1 MSASLPINP
10 NIQDGETGVN
20 IYGYTPWLSLGVL
33 SCIIFGIGL
42 IAHISY
48 AIYIGL
54 RSPKYDKHSAR
65 HVEEE
70 NGEKVVQPLT
80 LSPALRGKQIVTFE
94 VLFSFGCV
102 LEVIGYANRAVSS
115 QNPFLLINF
124 ILQYFM
130 IVVVS
135 MNIVV
140 VNVLFANFSLFLS
153 GTRILLCFSISRS
166 FNLTSKAYILV

>member
-1 MSASLPINP
+1 MEFNIVYTLSVHPFLTIKAMSASLPINP
-10 NIQDGETGVN
+10 NVQDGETRVN
-20 IYGYTPWLSLGVL
+20 IYGYTPWLSLGIV

-42 IAHISY
+42 IAHTSY
-48 AIYIGL
+48 AIYVGL
-54 RSPKYDKHSAR
+54 RSPKYDKRS
-65 HVEEE
+65 EKSIEE
-70 NGEKVVQPLT
+70 NTEEKETIT

-115 QNPFLLINF
+115 QNPFILVNF

-135 MNIVV
+135 RVAD
-140 VNVLFANFSLFLS
+140 LKKL
-153 GTRILLCFSISRS
+153 
-166 FNLTSKAYILV
+166 